1 MTSACVIVIGHVD
14 HGKTTLVR
22 RLTGMETDTLAQE
35 KQRGLSINLG
45 FAYCS
50 YPSGFV
56 DLIDAPGHEDFIRA
70 MAAGA
75 TGAQAALLVVSAVDG
90 IAPQTLEH
98 LRIAKLLG
106 VPVRF
111 VAVTKAD
118 LLAPND
124 LKTRVEIIHQGL
136 QKLGVGDVALIPVS
150 ADSDEGIQSLHQR
163 LEGLLAEPRPAQNP
177 TASFL
182 PVDRVFT
189 VQGMGTVVTGTLLG
203 GDLSLSDPITLHPH
217 NRPVTIRGLQ
227 SRGAARDKVTHGER
241 TAVNLRGI
249 AAEDIERGDVLAAE
263 GLCAPSDCMDV
274 ELTLLA
280 DAPKPIKHMTDIRV
294 LFGTTHTVATLR
306 LMGGGQVEQRHS
318 AFAQLRFG
326 KPVTGYAGQRMIIR
340 SLSPAETIGGAV
352 ILDPVSTGVKSGDRL
367 RLAVMQ
373 AASGGDVFALANAL
387 CAQGRGSAKLAD
399 VARIARCDAGR
410 VLATLGSAFE
420 EVDTGW
426 IASSQTVKEA
436 QNGLLSNL
444 KEFHAVHPLKRFAP
458 RAKIVNRTQSANL
471 TRYVENTLA
480 VAGDVRVAEGQ
491 IGLATHDPA
500 AAMTPLQ
507 RDRMA
512 EIEAQLKDGGT
523 TPPGLSEIV
532 QNSDDAD
539 LVELLIAD
547 QTAIAMMNIGLNQRL
562 VFHAKSVAQAAE
574 TLHGAFPPP
583 MRFTTGQAREALGT
597 SRKFIVPLLEY
608 FDAEK
613 VTQRDGDLRLM
624 AQPAD

>member
-22 RLTGMETDTLAQE
+22 RLTGMDTDTLAQE

-45 FAYCS
+45 FAYCR

-70 MAAGA
+70 MVAGA
-75 TGAQAALLVVSAVDG
+75 TGAQAALLVVSVVDG

-111 VAVTKAD
+111 VAVTKGD
-118 LLAPND
+118 LLAPDD
-124 LKTRVEIIHQGL
+124 LNARVEMIRDGL
-136 QKLGVGDVALIPVS
+136 EKLGLEGLELVPVS

-163 LEGLLAEPRPAQNP
+163 LEGLLAEATPAQNP
-177 TASFL
+177 TGSFL

-203 GDLSLSDPITLHPH
+203 GHLSLSDPITLHPQS
-217 NRPVTIRGLQ
+217 RSVTIRGLQ
-227 SRGAARDKVTHGER
+227 SRGADRDKVTHGER

-274 ELTLLA
+274 ELTLLV
-280 DAPKPIKHMTDIRV
+280 DAAKPIKHMADIRV

-306 LMGGGQVEQRHS
+306 LMGGGQVEQGHS
-318 AFAQLRFG
+318 AFAQLRFS
-326 KPVTGYAGQRMIIR
+326 KPVTGYTGQRMIIR

-352 ILDPVSTGVKSGDRL
+352 VLDPISTGVKSSNSL
-367 RLAVMQ
+367 RLAVMR
-373 AASGGDVFALANAL
+373 AASGGDVFEIANAL
-387 CAQGRGSAKLAD
+387 CAQGRGGAKLAD

-410 VLATLGSAFE
+410 VLATLGRAFE

-426 IASSQTVKEA
+426 IASSQAVKDT

-444 KEFHAVHPLKRFAP
+444 KEFHAAHPLKRFAT
-458 RAKIVNRTQSANL
+458 RAKMVNRTQSQIL
-471 TRYVENTLA
+471 TRYVENSLA
-480 VAGDVRVAEGQ
+480 VAGDIRVTEGQ
-491 IGLATHDPA
+491 IGLAAHDPA

-507 RDRMA
+507 QDRMA
-512 EIEAQLKDGGT
+512 EIEAQLKDGGAM
-523 TPPGLSEIV
+523 PPGLSEIA
-532 QNSDDAD
+532 QSSDDAD

-547 QTAIAMMNIGLNQRL
+547 QTAIVMVNIGLNQRL
-562 VFHAKSVAQAAE
+562 VFHVKSVAQAAE
-574 TLHGAFPPP
+574 TLRGAFPPP

>member
-1 MTSACVIVIGHVD
+1 VFFHL
-14 HGKTTLVR
+14 GK
-22 RLTGMETDTLAQE
+22 
-35 KQRGLSINLG
+35 
-45 FAYCS
+45 
-50 YPSGFV
+50 
-56 DLIDAPGHEDFIRA
+56 
-70 MAAGA
+70 
-75 TGAQAALLVVSAVDG
+75 QAALV
-90 IAPQTLEH
+90 I
-98 LRIAKLLG
+98 
-106 VPVRF
+106 
-111 VAVTKAD
+111 
-118 LLAPND
+118 
-124 LKTRVEIIHQGL
+124 
-136 QKLGVGDVALIPVS
+136 
-150 ADSDEGIQSLHQR
+150 
-163 LEGLLAEPRPAQNP
+163 LEGLLGEATPAQNP
-177 TASFL
+177 TRSFL

-203 GDLSLSDPITLHPH
+203 GDLSLSDPITLHPQ
-217 NRPVTIRGLQ
+217 NRSVTIRGLQ
-227 SRGAARDKVTHGER
+227 SRSSARDKVTHGER

-280 DAPKPIKHMTDIRV
+280 DAAKPIKHMTDIRV
-294 LFGTTHTVATLR
+294 LFGTTHAVATLR
-306 LMGGGQVEQRHS
+306 LMGGGQVKQGHS
-318 AFAQLRFG
+318 AFAQLRFT

-352 ILDPVSTGVKSGDRL
+352 VLDPVSTGVKSGDRP

-373 AASGGDVFALANAL
+373 AASGGGAFDIANAL

-410 VLATLGSAFE
+410 VLAKLGNAFE
-420 EVDTGW
+420 GVDTGW
-426 IASSQTVKEA
+426 IASSRTVKDA

-444 KEFHAVHPLKRFAP
+444 KEFHAAHPLKRFAP
-458 RAKIVNRTQSANL
+458 RAKIVNRTQSPVL
-471 TRYVENTLA
+471 TQYVENSLGA
-480 VAGDVRVAEGQ
+480 AGDIRVAEGQ

-512 EIEAQLKDGGT
+512 EIEARLRDGGT
-523 TPPGLSEIV
+523 TPPSLSEIV

-547 QTAIAMMNIGLNQRL
+547 QTAIATMNIGLNQRL
-562 VFHAKSVAQAAE
+562 VFHVKSVTQAAE

-583 MRFTTGQAREALGT
+583 MRFTTGQAREALGA

>member
-111 VAVTKAD
+111 VAVAKAD
-118 LLAPND
+118 FLALDD
-124 LKTRVEIIHQGL
+124 LNARVEMIHQGL
-136 QKLGVGDVALIPVS
+136 RKSGLGDVELIPVS

-163 LEGLLAEPRPAQNP
+163 LEGLLAEAPHAQNP
-177 TASFL
+177 TGSFL

-203 GDLSLSDPITLHPH
+203 GDLSPSDPITLQPQ
-217 NRPVTIRGLQ
+217 NRSVTIRGLQ

-249 AAEDIERGDVLAAE
+249 AAEDIERGDVLAAD

-274 ELTLLA
+274 DVTLLA
-280 DAPKPIKHMTDIRV
+280 DAAKPIKHMTDIRV
-294 LFGTTHTVATLR
+294 LFGTTHAVATLR
-306 LMGGGQVEQRHS
+306 LMGGGQVERGHS
-318 AFAQLRFG
+318 AYAQLRFS
-326 KPVTGYAGQRMIIR
+326 KHVTGYAGQRMIIR
-340 SLSPAETIGGAV
+340 SLSPAGTIGGAV
-352 ILDPVSTGVKSGDRL
+352 VLDPVSTGVKSGDRL

-410 VLATLGSAFE
+410 VLATLGGAFE

-426 IASSQTVKEA
+426 IALSLTVKDT

-458 RAKIVNRTQSANL
+458 RAKIVNRTQSAIL
-471 TRYVENTLA
+471 TRYVENSLA
-480 VAGDVRVAEGQ
+480 AAGDIRVVEGQ

-523 TPPGLSEIV
+523 APPGLSEIV
-532 QNSDDAD
+532 QSNDEAD

-547 QTAIAMMNIGLNQRL
+547 QTAIAMVNIGLNQRL
-562 VFHAKSVAQAAE
+562 VFHVKSVAQAAE
-574 TLHGAFPPP
+574 TLRGAFPPP
-583 MRFTTGQAREALGT
+583 TRFTTGQAREALNT

-613 VTQRDGDLRLM
+613 VTQRDGDLRVM
-624 AQPAD
+624 ALPAD